1 MSPDR
6 HGSGATRIEADLSIK
21 LRERNLMRRAST
33 CLALLGLALLAIP
46 SAASAVPT
54 VTFKA
59 KAVPI
64 KGFPHTGNILG
75 AGAAVEAE
83 YQISGTEYEG
93 SPPPIIGVNF
103 YLPKGAKLHPSGFP
117 TCSNTILEQQGPSH
131 CPKGSAAGPVGQV
144 VGFVSFGGERVIEN
158 AELSSFYA
166 PGGGISF
173 FTFGHTPVSL
183 EILSTGRYTQL
194 GGAGGFGPK
203 LNAKVPLVPSVP
215 GAPFASVKSIKVKA
229 GSAIKKGG
237 KTTYYGRVPTKCPK
251 GGFPIKSE
259 IIFAENGDET
269 KPVVVTKLY
278 KAPCPRK

>member
-1 MSPDR
+1 
-6 HGSGATRIEADLSIK
+6 
-21 LRERNLMRRAST
+21 MRRASI
-33 CLALLGLALLAIP
+33 CLAVLGLALLATA
-46 SAASAVPT
+46 SAALAVPT

-75 AGAAVEAE
+75 AGAAIEAE
-83 YQISGTEYEG
+83 YQIGGTEYEG

-103 YLPKGAKLHPSGFP
+103 YLPTGAKLHPAGFP
-117 TCSNTILEQQGPSH
+117 TCSDTTLEQIGPSG
-131 CPKGSAAGPVGQV
+131 CNKKSAAGPVGQV

-158 AELSSFYA
+158 AELSSFYS

-173 FTFGHTPVSL
+173 FTDGHSPVSL
-183 EILSTGRYTQL
+183 EILSKGHYVNL
-194 GGAGGFGPK
+194 NGGGGFWPK
-203 LNAKVPLVPSVP
+203 LLATVPLVPSVP
-215 GAPFASVKSIKVKA
+215 GAPFASVKSIKIKA

-237 KTTYYGRVPTKCPK
+237 KTIYYGRVPKKCPK
-251 GGFPIKSE
+251 GGFPVKSE

-269 KPVVVTKLY
+269 KPVIVTKLY